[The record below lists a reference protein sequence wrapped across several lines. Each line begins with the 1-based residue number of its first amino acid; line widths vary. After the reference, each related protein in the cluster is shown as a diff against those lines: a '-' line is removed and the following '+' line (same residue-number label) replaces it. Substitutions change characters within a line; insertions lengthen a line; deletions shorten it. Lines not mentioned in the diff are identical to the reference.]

1 MGGVRVSHRWLRRN
15 ALITAP
21 RLATAAPNMNTR
33 RVNET
38 PLRAAPIRNQRV
50 VPAAYPN
57 QNGKQF
63 EPPRPLIGH
72 FSLPARLFQLSAQ
85 QPAVQADE
93 PHSEEA
99 ANPKESAASSVNP
112 KRVGED
118 RWRVPAYAS
127 LVADEAEI
135 PVRVV
140 LEGDVPAGCV
150 ALRQV
155 TATGQ
160 QLACFE

>member
-1 MGGVRVSHRWLRRN
+1 MGASYPAQENKDASAGESDGSERHGQTDPRGHSAISSPDRTCHMGGVRVSHRWLRRN

-72 FSLPARLFQLSAQ
+72 FSLP
-85 QPAVQADE
+85 
-93 PHSEEA
+93 
-99 ANPKESAASSVNP
+99 
-112 KRVGED
+112 
-118 RWRVPAYAS
+118 
-127 LVADEAEI
+127 
-135 PVRVV
+135 
-140 LEGDVPAGCV
+140 
-150 ALRQV
+150 
-155 TATGQ
+155 
-160 QLACFE
+160 